1 MSHGGYVGRLPAVWQ
16 SVRAKIVELHTAVS
30 QAGRQEADQ
39 TLQQFAETEAAWDA
53 SKTFLADA
61 EPTVQFFGAQTLRRR
76 LQRAAQG
83 YQEPGAG
90 DLKDWVAV
98 LLQWSESSVQN
109 AAKQQ
114 LVIALASIAVA
125 LCNSTWKSVVHD
137 LLTLA
142 ERQPK
147 IAWGTLLIIPEQLSK
162 VVHKYLRTDE
172 KTLALLGSAG
182 SLLDVAARYPAAG
195 YEQAPTGTLTDS
207 EFSLAL
213 QTVTQ
218 WSKVMGLQVIEHQS
232 FASHLIGLIGSPAIN
247 SDVVLDTVLEI
258 LRRSNGAFLI
268 YEPAQQAAPALQ
280 KTLVAVTRS
289 MQTMLP
295 SLEQHAA
302 SAAQLEEEDARR
314 LARWAEVAGNLIEAY
329 TQLLWLDQEVSE
341 ILLRFIAASFMVHPK
356 VAQAVSELWA
366 VLKEAKRDG
375 KLPEGVMPG
384 LLQRLA
390 EPSIHS
396 FVRFS
401 RFDSPEDRADLVQ
414 MRSAQQD
421 ILVDMYCIAA
431 GTAEAQLVLSSLLK
445 QLEKAEAAG
454 DAVAVEVVWYAFQ
467 GIAEVIADE
476 PNVPDAFHAVLR
488 SVVKVGAAPVEVS
501 STGAALLRACGPH
514 FEKDLQAH
522 LPPAV
527 QWLMTMV
534 THIPVDASETVQ
546 ELCGYA
552 GQLLL
557 PFLEEFLKVVSEV
570 APKAPSEVDAALH
583 GALLGI
589 TRNLP
594 ADQAVMGFARV
605 CEGSANSLKSGLD
618 VSSEAGRQMLH
629 RILCRILRCDSVME
643 QAGSSQQALGPTP
656 EARLASQCI
665 ARFLLSCWTALAAP
679 CQQLLLAAPVTK
691 DATKGRPIFEYS
703 DVALQ
708 VNVLALLRRAGRAC
722 CEAESV
728 ELATALQQLLVT
740 CCQEGQLA
748 VLGAMAQL
756 AGHPQLAQAIV
767 LPHLDLISNTSLM
780 SVQKGRPAE
789 ELIPF
794 LDLCSALAGSV
805 GDSLFTSRQLAPL
818 SQLCVAALGSTEH
831 EVLKPA
837 LVFLQRL
844 LTSRAAQLSSTDV
857 AALAQQVLGRFHQW
871 PRSMSGQIFKV
882 FSAMAERH
890 EQIYLSTVAA
900 AGSAGSTAPC
910 MASLSAADRQLAQQA
925 LARLRGPRL
934 RALLQDL
941 GAIAR
946 GEHTTDMLQ
955 SYAE

>member
-454 DAVAVEVVWYAFQ
+454 DVVAVEVVWYAFQ